1 MAHETL
7 RGFPSLSGGGGGG
20 GGPRLSG
27 PGRFRTAGRAPS
39 HPHPPPVGPTT
50 SVVPALPGIEDARL
64 RHSFETCARIT
75 RERARNFY
83 HGLRLTP
90 DPRRGAIYS
99 IYTWMRAADDLADE
113 HKPLDERRRN
123 LAEFR
128 GLTERCLGG
137 EAPGADMDAW
147 WPAFAATCASY
158 PIDPII
164 FSEMLDGLESDL
176 DHDTYP
182 DDDALSLYCYRV
194 AGTAGLACL
203 WIWGLREGADAAKA
217 RELALRRGQAFQR
230 TNILR
235 DFAQDFDETP
245 SRVYIP
251 ASALGA
257 NRLTGEDLRLWR
269 DDGRCTRLVLD
280 QCRIAREH
288 YDASADLESMIDPA
302 CAPTLW
308 AMTRIYAGIL
318 TLIEREPSR
327 IAGERRVRLAGAKK
341 VSIALGAAL
350 WAKVGRW

>member
-1 MAHETL
+1 MSSAGVAISTSLPPL
-7 RGFPSLSGGGGGG
+7 R
-20 GGPRLSG
+20 
-27 PGRFRTAGRAPS
+27 RA
-39 HPHPPPVGPTT
+39 VGPTT
-50 SVVPALPGIEDARL
+50 SVVPSLPGVADAQL
-64 RHSFETCARIT
+64 RQSFEACARIT

-90 DPRRGAIYS
+90 EPRRGAIYS

-123 LAEFR
+123 LADFR
-128 GLTERCLGG
+128 ALTERCLAG
-137 EAPGADMDAW
+137 ETPGPSAEIW

-176 DHDTYP
+176 DHDAYP
-182 DDDALSLYCYRV
+182 DDAALSLYCYRV

-203 WIWGLREGADAAKA
+203 WIWGLREGVDASKA
-217 RELALRRGQAFQR
+217 RDLALRRGQAFQR

-245 SRVYIP
+245 SRLYIP
-251 ASALGA
+251 ADALSAR
-257 NRLTGEDLRLWR
+257 RLTGEDVRLWR
-269 DDGRCTRLVLD
+269 DDARCTSLIAD

-288 YDASADLESMIDPA
+288 YNASAELESMIDPA

-308 AMTRIYAGIL
+308 AMTRIYSGIL
-318 TLIEREPSR
+318 TLIEQDPSR

>member
-1 MAHETL
+1 V
-7 RGFPSLSGGGGGG
+7 R
-20 GGPRLSG
+20 R
-27 PGRFRTAGRAPS
+27 
-39 HPHPPPVGPTT
+39 PVGPTT
-50 SVVPALPGIEDARL
+50 SVIPALAGIDEPRL
-64 RHSFETCARIT
+64 RHSFDLCARIT

-90 DPRRGAIYS
+90 EPRRGAIYS

-113 HKPLDERRRN
+113 HKPLDERRRT
-123 LAEFR
+123 LADFR
-128 GLTERCLGG
+128 ARTERCLAG
-137 EAPGADMDAW
+137 ETPTPDMDAW

-158 PIDPII
+158 PIDPVI
-164 FSEMLDGLESDL
+164 FSEMLEGLDSDL
-176 DHDTYP
+176 HHDVYS

-203 WIWGLREGADAAKA
+203 WIWGLREDVDPVKA

-251 ASALGA
+251 AAALAASG
-257 NRLTGEDLRLWR
+257 LTGEDVRLWR
-269 DDGRCTRLVLD
+269 DSTRCTKLILD
-280 QCRIAREH
+280 QCRVAREH
-288 YDASADLESMIDPA
+288 YDASAALESMIDPA

-308 AMTRIYAGIL
+308 AMTKIYAGIL
-318 TLIEREPSR
+318 SLIEQDPSR
-327 IAGERRVRLAGAKK
+327 IAGDRRVRLAGAKK

-350 WAKVGRW
+350 WARVGRW

>member
-1 MAHETL
+1 
-7 RGFPSLSGGGGGG
+7 
-20 GGPRLSG
+20 
-27 PGRFRTAGRAPS
+27 
-39 HPHPPPVGPTT
+39 
-50 SVVPALPGIEDARL
+50 VPALAGVEDARL
-64 RHSFETCARIT
+64 QQSFEACARIT

-90 DPRRGAIYS
+90 EPRRGAIYS

-113 HKPLDERRRN
+113 HKPLAERRTN
-123 LAEFR
+123 LANFR
-128 GLTERCLGG
+128 DLTYRCLAGETPGLTAEI
-137 EAPGADMDAW
+137 W

-182 DDDALSLYCYRV
+182 DDEALSLYCYRV

-203 WIWGLREGADAAKA
+203 WIWGLREGVDATKA

-245 SRVYIP
+245 SRLYIP
-251 ASALGA
+251 AAALNA
-257 NRLTGEDLRLWR
+257 RQLTVEDVRLWR
-269 DDGRCTRLVLD
+269 DDARCTSLILD

-288 YDASADLESMIDPA
+288 YNASAELESMIDPT

-308 AMTRIYAGIL
+308 AMTKIYSGIL
-318 TLIEREPSR
+318 TLIEQEPSR